1 MAGKSRPLPVKAF
14 ALELA
19 IYAPL
24 VSVYLVFVLGWVQDV
39 TLYIDHFQPAWVYAL
54 LALALMLGQ
63 ALGLEIVTGW
73 LVRIFG
79 GRKSR

>member
-1 MAGKSRPLPVKAF
+1 VPAKSRPLPVKAL

-19 IYAPL
+19 IYTPL
-24 VSVYLVFVLGWVQDV
+24 VSLYLVFVLGSVQDV
-39 TLYIDHFQPAWVYAL
+39 TLYISHYQPAWVYAL

-73 LVRIFG
+73 LVRLFG
-79 GRKSR
+79 ARRRR

>member
-1 MAGKSRPLPVKAF
+1 MPAKSRSLPIKAF

-19 IYAPL
+19 IYSPL

-39 TLYIDHFQPAWVYAL
+39 TLYINHFEPAWVYAL

-73 LVRIFG
+73 LVRLFG
-79 GRKSR
+79 GRKRR